1 MYCEQGA
8 TSVQSV
14 CMHFMLCFGSNEK
27 IDSSMKSR
35 HRGFIRL
42 VLLPAVLL
50 NIVIYC
56 VAFVILQP
64 QAAFA
69 HAYVIGSDPVD
80 GSTVTTIPRVVRIYF
95 NATVSPMSVVQ
106 VSYVQNGAF
115 VPVQTRSSVVA
126 GNARELDTALPVTLA
141 SGSYFVRW
149 TAIAN
154 DDGHTTFGSIG
165 FNVGRSSTGVAGTPT
180 LGPQSSND
188 TDGTR
193 TLDVVGILAV
203 AWEWLV
209 IVALTFWVGILVTER
224 LILVRVERI
233 ADLLDRARRLA
244 LPLQWLCL
252 AALFVGEVVTLV
264 LRGVHVTHGIY
275 VTDATNNGV
284 LDFSTLPAL
293 LTQTLYGYLWLVRC
307 ILIIL
312 ALLLLWWMSRRQHDA
327 VTEKTSQ
334 RTFSAIRTGPPYL
347 QQADS
352 AATPTGTL
360 KTATESGSQYT
371 TTEPFKRYTVLWFI
385 LAGLILCTYAFTENS
400 VGVIQPYISAVV
412 LNGLSLLAQCVWF
425 GGIAYLGYVVLPLLS
440 IVDLDS
446 NTETIVA
453 LLRRMTP
460 FVVGGMIAQMIC
472 LLFLS
477 ETTINAPSLLVDDPY
492 GRVLFVRLIL
502 VILLALASLYIL
514 FALRPKLARQV
525 ILLAVVN
532 ADLPARRSRQLALER
547 TTRHL
552 KTVVNLQGLLGA
564 GVLLCTALMSF
575 YAPPIVFPTTNSA
588 NPPTSA
594 TTTPSDSTQ
603 QQKVGAYTVGLQV
616 SPARVTSANKVIVSI
631 TDAKGKA
638 VTNAKVQLITNMTTM
653 DMGTTIT
660 KATPQGTIY
669 VATLAPGASF
679 SMSGLWN
686 IDVRFQVPGQA
697 TQKASFQVT
706 VGV

>member
-1 MYCEQGA
+1 
-8 TSVQSV
+8 
-14 CMHFMLCFGSNEK
+14 MLCFASNEK
-27 IDSSMKSR
+27 IDCFMKSR
-35 HRGFIRL
+35 HRRFIRL

-56 VAFVILQP
+56 VALVILQP

-80 GSTVTTIPRVVRIYF
+80 GSTVTTMPKVVRIYF
-95 NATVSPMSVVQ
+95 NANISAMSIVQ

-115 VPVQTRSSVVA
+115 VPVQTQSSVTT
-126 GNARELDTALPVTLA
+126 GNARELDTVLPVNLT

-149 TAIAN
+149 TAVAN

-165 FNVGRSSTGVAGTPT
+165 FNVGHSSTGVAGTPT
-180 LGPQSSND
+180 QGPQSSND
-188 TDGTR
+188 TEGTR
-193 TLDVVGILAV
+193 TLDVIGILAV

-209 IVALTFWVGILVTER
+209 VVALTFWGGILVTER

-252 AALFVGEVVTLV
+252 AALLVGEVVTLV

-275 VTDATNNGV
+275 VTDAINNGV

-312 ALLLLWWMSRRQHDA
+312 ALLLLWWMSRPHNNA
-327 VTEKTSQ
+327 GPEKPSQ
-334 RTFSAIRTGPPYL
+334 GTFSATHTGPLRL
-347 QQADS
+347 QQAS
-352 AATPTGTL
+352 QAATPTGTL
-360 KTATESGSQYT
+360 KTATESGSLHT
-371 TTEPFKRYTVLWFI
+371 TTEPLQRYTVLWFI
-385 LAGLILCTYAFTENS
+385 LAGLIICTYALTENS
-400 VGVIQPYISAVV
+400 VGAIQPYISAVV
-412 LNGLSLLAQCVWF
+412 LNGLSLLAQCIWF
-425 GGIAYLGYVVLPLLS
+425 GGIAYLGYVVLPLLA

-460 FVVGGMIAQMIC
+460 FVIGGMVAQMIS

-492 GRVLFVRLIL
+492 GRSLFVRLIL
-502 VILLALASLYIL
+502 VIVILLASLYVL
-514 FALRPKLARQV
+514 FALRPKLTRQV

-547 TTRHL
+547 TTSQL

-575 YAPPIVFPTTNSA
+575 YAPPIVFPTINSA
-588 NPPTSA
+588 NPPNSA
-594 TTTPSDSTQ
+594 TTTPSDVTQ
-603 QQKVGAYTVGLQV
+603 QQKVGNYTVGLQV

-638 VTNAKVQLITNMTTM
+638 VTNAKVQLISNMQTM
-653 DMGTTIT
+653 DMGTAI
-660 KATPQGTIY
+660 KAATTQGTTY
-669 VATLAPGASF
+669 VANFAPGESF

-686 IDVRFQVPGQA
+686 LEIRFQVPGQA
-697 TQKASFQVT
+697 AQKASFQVT